1 MEHRILAKINADGFV
16 DIVSCS
22 TEHGQRM
29 TTLRESGY
37 LDFVPSEQPQ
47 CATGY
52 FAQDSFKIVDGK
64 IVQSWEIK
72 VDDNYTKTVINDLKE
87 QLSES
92 DYKIIKCYES
102 SLIGETLPYDI
113 EALHVERQAIRD
125 EINRLEA
132 TIQ

>member
-1 MEHRILAKINADGFV
+1 MAHRILAKIDSDGYL
-16 DIVSCS
+16 DMVSCS
-22 TEHGQRM
+22 TEHGERM
-29 TTLRESGY
+29 TELRESGF

-52 FAQDSFKIVDGK
+52 FAQDSFEIVDGK

-72 VDDNYTKTVINDLKE
+72 VDENYTKAMINDLKE

-113 EALHVERQAIRD
+113 EALHNERQTIRD

-132 TIQ
+132 MIQ

>member
-1 MEHRILAKINADGFV
+1 MELAKILEDGSI
-16 DIVSCS
+16 DLRCCDYR
-22 TEHGQRM
+22 EGARM
-29 TTLRESGY
+29 TRLRESGY
-37 LDFVPSEQPQ
+37 LDFVPSERPQ